1 MMDAWPTSKTIS
13 NLLHHTTQTQEQAA
27 WGGSG
32 GTRSSRPATLVRVGG
47 AQRSARR
54 TPSMIWPLLVWTRT
68 RNDVRMVL
76 GMGTGKGGIGKEDGG
91 VGGWWVAWL
100 VQENS
105 PLQSCRSI
113 RSMTPFHQ
121 PSTSI
126 ITRQL
131 MSSSTYSTC
140 LLSCL
145 LSLFYLFLWYPISCT
160 QSTPTPKQPPLH
172 PPTHPPTHPPL

>member
-1 MMDAWPTSKTIS
+1 
-13 NLLHHTTQTQEQAA
+13 
-27 WGGSG
+27 
-32 GTRSSRPATLVRVGG
+32 
-47 AQRSARR
+47 
-54 TPSMIWPLLVWTRT
+54 MIWPLLVWTRT

-113 RSMTPFHQ
+113 RLMTSFHQ

-145 LSLFYLFLWYPISCT
+145 LSLFYLFLMCPISCT

-172 PPTHPPTHPPL
+172 PPTYPPTHPPL